1 MSQLELLWDYQQA
14 DVEAERQEN
23 TMKRSPTRQRLLKY
37 QEYLREQKAANAR
50 LEEEVHAMGDRMD
63 ALKDAIAHTEEQLR
77 ALHDRFEADRPED
90 SEGMQTY
97 IQETQRLLQNVS
109 GYEQEVRRIRKD
121 AADRDSQQ
129 RDIVQRAAKVRS
141 DYDRLKAEYDVEYK
155 ENLKKLEELRA
166 AGLKSDLDHAARS
179 MKAQFKYANKVG
191 VKKVVVIAGDELEKG
206 VVKLRD
212 MENSTEEEVA
222 RGEIVARLLGE
233 KK

>member
-23 TMKRSPTRQRLLKY
+23 AMKRSPTRQRLLKY

-77 ALHDRFEADRPED
+77 ALHDRFEAERPED
-90 SEGMQTY
+90 SDGMQNY

-129 RDIVQRAAKVRS
+129 RDIVQRAAKVRG

-155 ENLKKLEELRA
+155 ENLKKLEELRTTVA
-166 AGLKSDLDHAARS
+166 K
-179 MKAQFKYANKVG
+179 KAKGIEPSY
-191 VKKVVVIAGDELEKG
+191 LEKYKAIKQHSMPPLAQLSG
-206 VVKLRD
+206 DQCGGCRMSLPSAVVRSVRAGTPV
-212 MENSTEEEVA
+212 ECESC
-222 RGEIVARLLGE
+222 GRLLIQL
-233 KK
+233 

>member
-23 TMKRSPTRQRLLKY
+23 AMKRSPTRQRLLKY

-77 ALHDRFEADRPED
+77 ALHDRFEAERPED
-90 SEGMQTY
+90 SDGMQNY

-129 RDIVQRAAKVRS
+129 RDIVQRAAKVRG

-166 AGLKSDLDHAARS
+166 TVAE
-179 MKAQFKYANKVG
+179 KAKG
-191 VKKVVVIAGDELEKG
+191 IEPSHLEKYKAIKQHSMPPLAQLSG
-206 VVKLRD
+206 DQCGGCRMSLPSAVVRSVRAGTPV
-212 MENSTEEEVA
+212 ECESC
-222 RGEIVARLLGE
+222 GRLLIQL
-233 KK
+233 

>member
-23 TMKRSPTRQRLLKY
+23 AMKRSPTRQRLLKY

-63 ALKDAIAHTEEQLR
+63 ALKDAIVHTEEQLR
-77 ALHDRFEADRPED
+77 ALHDRFEAKRPED
-90 SEGMQTY
+90 SDGMQNY

-129 RDIVQRAAKVRS
+129 RDIVQRAAKVRG

-155 ENLKKLEELRA
+155 ENLKKLEELRTTVA
-166 AGLKSDLDHAARS
+166 E
-179 MKAQFKYANKVG
+179 KAKGIEPSY
-191 VKKVVVIAGDELEKG
+191 LEKYKAIKQHSMPPLAQLSGDQCGGCRMSLPSAG
-206 VVKLRD
+206 VRSVRAGTPV
-212 MENSTEEEVA
+212 ECESC
-222 RGEIVARLLGE
+222 GRLLIQL
-233 KK
+233 

>member
-23 TMKRSPTRQRLLKY
+23 AMKRSPTRQRLLKY

-63 ALKDAIAHTEEQLR
+63 ALKDAIVHTEEQLR
-77 ALHDRFEADRPED
+77 ALHDRFEAKRPED
-90 SEGMQTY
+90 SDGMQNY

-129 RDIVQRAAKVRS
+129 RDIVQRAAKVRG
-141 DYDRLKAEYDVEYK
+141 DYDRLKAEYDV
-155 ENLKKLEELRA
+155 
-166 AGLKSDLDHAARS
+166 
-179 MKAQFKYANKVG
+179 
-191 VKKVVVIAGDELEKG
+191 
-206 VVKLRD
+206 
-212 MENSTEEEVA
+212 
-222 RGEIVARLLGE
+222 
-233 KK
+233 